1 MKNKDWIKI
10 LRSFLNNYWVKK
22 SISKEDHSWIEE
34 RLIVEEKLSEQQLKD
49 LLELGKFFILDNE
62 LKNNA
67 KKRLTPEGN
76 QLLDSVEKILN
87 DLLKRLK
94 EIKGE

>member
-1 MKNKDWIKI
+1 MKNKDWIKN
-10 LRSFLNNYWVKK
+10 LRFWVKLIPEEK
-22 SISKEDHSWIEE
+22 YRFWIEE
-34 RLIVEEKLSEQQLKD
+34 RLDFEDK
-49 LLELGKFFILDNE
+49 LLEEQRNDWFKLGKFLILDNE
-62 LKNNA
+62 LK
-67 KKRLTPEGN
+67 KQLTPEDN

>member
-1 MKNKDWIKI
+1 MLPQEARN
-10 LRSFLNNYWVKK
+10 
-22 SISKEDHSWIEE
+22 WIEE
-34 RLIVEEKLSEQQLKD
+34 RLIFEEKLSEQEQKD
-49 LLELGKFFILDNE
+49 WFELANFLIRYPE
-62 LKNNA
+62 LKN
-67 KKRLTPEGN
+67 KEKEQLTPEDN

>member
-1 MKNKDWIKI
+1 MNDQNKEWLKYIRDLVDNPWVPIKDELRRWLKQRWI
-10 LRSFLNNYWVKK
+10 F
-22 SISKEDHSWIEE
+22 EG
-34 RLIVEEKLSEQQLKD
+34 KLSEQQKKYWF
-49 LLELGKFFILDNE
+49 ELANFLILDNE
-62 LKNNA
+62 LKN
-67 KKRLTPEGN
+67 KEKEQLTPEDN

>member
-1 MKNKDWIKI
+1 MINKFIPIFLKI
-10 LRSFLNNYWVKK
+10 PMPP
-22 SISKEDHSWIEE
+22 EAHDWIEE
-34 RLIVEEKLSEQQLKD
+34 RGIFEGKLSEQERKD
-49 LLELGKFFILDNE
+49 CFKLSKFLILNKE
-62 LKNNA
+62 KEQ
-67 KKRLTPEGN
+67 LTPEDN

>member
-1 MKNKDWIKI
+1 MIDKIGSKIPMLQEADNWIKQ
-10 LRSFLNNYWVKK
+10 R
-22 SISKEDHSWIEE
+22 WIFEG
-34 RLIVEEKLSEQQLKD
+34 KLSEQQKKYWF
-49 LLELGKFFILDNE
+49 ELANFLILDNE
-62 LKNNA
+62 LKN
-67 KKRLTPEGN
+67 KEKEKEQLTPEDN

>member
-1 MKNKDWIKI
+1 VNTGFPDFIQQAAQAAQNLAQAAQNAKLRIEFELSSDEGKNPCFKI
-10 LRSFLNNYWVKK
+10 GVFLKRYP
-22 SISKEDHSWIEE
+22 
-34 RLIVEEKLSEQQLKD
+34 
-49 LLELGKFFILDNE
+49 E
-62 LKNNA
+62 LKN
-67 KKRLTPEGN
+67 KEKEQLTPEDN

>member
-1 MKNKDWIKI
+1 MENKDKDWIKI
-10 LRSFLNNYWVKK
+10 VRSFVKLIPEEK
-22 SISKEDHSWIEE
+22 YRFWIEE
-34 RLIVEEKLSEQQLKD
+34 RLDFEDK
-49 LLELGKFFILDNE
+49 LLEEQRNDWFKLGKFLILDNE
-62 LKNNA
+62 LK
-67 KKRLTPEGN
+67 KQLTPEDN